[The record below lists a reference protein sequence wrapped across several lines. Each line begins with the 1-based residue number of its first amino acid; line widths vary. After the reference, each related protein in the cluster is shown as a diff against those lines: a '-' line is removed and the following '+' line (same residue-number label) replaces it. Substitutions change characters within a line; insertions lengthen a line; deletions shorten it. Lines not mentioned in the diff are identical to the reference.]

1 MAWREVRRRHKLIF
15 RFDPELELIE
25 IVVRGQREV
34 IQLNDYRPVSH
45 LRLKPACRTQTDNES
60 ISAEA

>member
-25 IVVRGQREV
+25 IVVRGKREM
-34 IQLNDYRPVSH
+34 IQLNDYRPASQ
-45 LRLKPACRTQTDNES
+45 LRLKPACRVQTDNES

>member
-25 IVVRGQREV
+25 IVIRGQREE
-34 IQLNDYRPVSH
+34 ICLDDYRPVTQ
-45 LRLKPACRTQTDNES
+45 RRIKPECKAQ
-60 ISAEA
+60 AEDEKA